1 MQKLLKRTLF
11 YMLHLFIP
19 CTLTYTT
26 HTQIIHVAQKQES
39 ACGSGY
45 VALQQH
51 IFQTCG

>member
-11 YMLHLFIP
+11 YTCLFHAHSH
-19 CTLTYTT
+19 THT
-26 HTQIIHVAQKQES
+26 HTQIIHVTQKQES

-51 IFQTCG
+51 ISQTCG

>member
-11 YMLHLFIP
+11 YTLHLFIP